1 VSRGRWPG
9 GIDKPI
15 AVLRADPAELS
26 RRYKVRFSPGQD
38 DLDEFHE
45 AGLKL
50 KSGRQVLLMRYQ
62 RSPGPG
68 TTVSVDRLDDATDA
82 LRELRETLQL
92 RRREIAWVSN
102 DVVEKSGGSSITG
115 IAPAVS
121 TLISGWV
128 TALIG
133 KAHRSA

>member
-26 RRYKVRFSPGQD
+26 RRYKVRFSLGQD

-50 KSGRQVLLMRYQ
+50 KSGRQILLMRYQ

-92 RRREIAWVSN
+92 RSREISWVSD
-102 DVVEKSGGSSITG
+102 DVAEKPGGSSVTR
-115 IAPAVS
+115 IAAAVS
-121 TLISGWV
+121 ALISGWV
-128 TALIG
+128 TALVG
-133 KAHRSA
+133 RAHRSA